1 MSASD
6 SNAKD
11 IDENHGGNS
20 TAMKQEN
27 KKVGSSHYLYLG
39 IDLHNTI
46 SSLIY
51 SRLSSLASSTQLEE
65 VRWYKPNQETRKIS
79 PQENASL
86 PT

>member
-27 KKVGSSHYLYLG
+27 KKVGS
-39 IDLHNTI
+39 
-46 SSLIY
+46 
-51 SRLSSLASSTQLEE
+51 
-65 VRWYKPNQETRKIS
+65 
-79 PQENASL
+79 
-86 PT
+86 